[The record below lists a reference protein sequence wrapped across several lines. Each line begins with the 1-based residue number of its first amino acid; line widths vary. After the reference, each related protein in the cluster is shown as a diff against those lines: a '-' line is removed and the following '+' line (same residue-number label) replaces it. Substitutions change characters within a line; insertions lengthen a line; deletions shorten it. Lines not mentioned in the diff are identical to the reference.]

1 MLRVAPH
8 ESSQKLTIRGTAP
21 PEFPAASPMLLP
33 AGGTCEDRLRTHTNI
48 FVVPLDPGSA
58 AYERWAVKPRQ
69 LPYIMPA
76 SPIRTC
82 PMVAHWITTPARS
95 WRIVPA
101 APRPPRGER
110 KSRER
115 FT

>member
-1 MLRVAPH
+1 MRNAVNSTGRGSVVLRVAPH

-58 AYERWAVKPRQ
+58 AYERWAVKPKGN
-69 LPYIMPA
+69 Y
-76 SPIRTC
+76 RT
-82 PMVAHWITTPARS
+82 
-95 WRIVPA
+95 
-101 APRPPRGER
+101 
-110 KSRER
+110 
-115 FT
+115 